1 MSSEREAA
9 VVLGAWLGGRAAEG
23 FAIALL
29 LLVAG
34 VVAAWWSL
42 RRWGV
47 HRETSRLPPVAFS
60 LLWLVAGFA
69 LLVGAGAIFAELADG
84 LGADESMGHFDDAFT
99 RRPSARDI
107 RPSVLHA
114 FAAITR
120 LGDAATLSA
129 IGLLVFFALLRRQGI
144 RLALIWAAAVGGNA
158 LLNVSLKIVFAR
170 ARPVHDGGL
179 VLAQGFS
186 FPSGHASGS
195 VVTYGMLAYLA
206 LRLLPE
212 RWHLPS
218 LLLAAL
224 AAFSIGSSRVFLRV
238 HYPSDVL
245 AGFASGS
252 AWLAMCILG
261 VELARRFRAPRA

>member
-1 MSSEREAA
+1 M
-9 VVLGAWLGGRAAEG
+9 LGSWLGGRATEG
-23 FAIALL
+23 FAISLL

-34 VVAAWWSL
+34 VVAARWSL

-47 HRETSRLPPVAFS
+47 RHESSRLPPVVFS
-60 LLWLVAGFA
+60 LLWLVAGFG

-84 LGADESMGHFDDAFT
+84 LGGDESMGHFDDAFT
-99 RRPSARDI
+99 AAVQRGTSL
-107 RPSVLHA
+107 SVLHA

-120 LGDAATLSA
+120 LGDAATLSV

-144 RLALIWAAAVGGNA
+144 RLALVWAAAVGGNA

-179 VLAQGFS
+179 VLEQGFS

-206 LRLLPE
+206 LRLLPA
-212 RWHLPS
+212 RWHLPA

-261 VELARRFRAPRA
+261 VELARRYRALRA

>member
-1 MSSEREAA
+1 MSTEREAA
-9 VVLGAWLGGRAAEG
+9 VVLGSWLGGRATEG

-34 VVAAWWSL
+34 VVATRWSL

-47 HRETSRLPPVAFS
+47 RRETSRLPPVVFS
-60 LLWLVAGFA
+60 LLWLGAGFG

-84 LGADESMGHFDDAFT
+84 LGGDETMGHFDDAFT
-99 RRPSARDI
+99 AAVQRGTP
-107 RPSVLHA
+107 PSVLHA

-120 LGDAATLSA
+120 LGDAATLSV
-129 IGLLVFFALLRRQGI
+129 IGLLVFFALLWRQGI

-158 LLNVSLKIVFAR
+158 LLNVSLKSVFAR

-179 VLAQGFS
+179 VLEQGFS

-206 LRLLPE
+206 LRLLPA
-212 RWHLPS
+212 RWHLPA
-218 LLLAAL
+218 LLLAAV

-261 VELARRFRAPRA
+261 VELARRYRALRA

>member
-1 MSSEREAA
+1 MSSERDAA
-9 VVLGAWLGGRAAEG
+9 VVLGSWLGGRAAEG
-23 FAIALL
+23 FAISLL

-34 VVAAWWSL
+34 VIAAWWSL

-60 LLWLVAGFA
+60 LLWLVAGFG

-84 LGADESMGHFDDAFT
+84 LDGDESMGHFDDAFSAAIQRGT
-99 RRPSARDI
+99 PS
-107 RPSVLHA
+107 SVLHA

-120 LGDAATLSA
+120 LGDAATLSV
-129 IGLLVFFALLRRQGI
+129 IGLLVFFALLRRQGF
-144 RLALIWAAAVGGNA
+144 RLALVWGAAVGGNA
-158 LLNVSLKIVFAR
+158 LLNVSLKLVFAR

-179 VLAQGFS
+179 VLADGFS

-206 LRLLPE
+206 LRLLPG
-212 RWHLPS
+212 RWHLPA

-261 VELARRFRAPRA
+261 IELARRFRTARA

>member
-1 MSSEREAA
+1 MTTEREVA
-9 VVLGAWLGGRAAEG
+9 VLLGSWLGGRAAEG

-29 LLVAG
+29 LLVALL
-34 VVAAWWSL
+34 VATWWSL

-47 HRETSRLPPVAFS
+47 RRETSRLPPVAFS
-60 LLWLVAGFA
+60 LLWLGAGFG
-69 LLVGAGAIFAELADG
+69 LLVGAGAIFAELAEGLDG
-84 LGADESMGHFDDAFT
+84 DKAMGLFDDAFT
-99 RRPSARDI
+99 AAVQRGTP
-107 RPSVLHA
+107 PSVLQA

-120 LGDAATLSA
+120 LGDPATLSV
-129 IGLLVFFALLRRQGI
+129 IGLLVFFALLRRHGI

-158 LLNVSLKIVFAR
+158 LLNVSLKAVFAR
-170 ARPVHDGGL
+170 ARPVHEDGL

-206 LRLLPE
+206 LRLLPP
-212 RWHLPS
+212 RWHLPA
-218 LLLAAL
+218 LLLAAV

-261 VELARRFRAPRA
+261 VEAARRYRAARA